1 MTDAPMFLV
10 RYPPPR
16 PFGGKSTDLFA
27 GETWRSDDS
36 QSPQQT
42 ARLWCTFRPS
52 FLLRALSRRIE
63 DSRSLLNIEGLIEQT
78 VKLTDHE
85 NPNIRQQVIVM
96 LTTMLKFG
104 QLFWT
109 RGVRHLSFSHCVDHT
124 RKKFLD
130 VDVLFDLKWLLRG
143 QDTEVSMVY
152 CLYEMTKYGA
162 LVSIRGLEARLRN
175 MYWASENDSE
185 RQAMDDA
192 SRKVA
197 SLVSAGAPT
206 LVQTA
211 SDAPERE
218 RGRGPAANKSAMKSE
233 PTTTLPIPP
242 NGFHSWSTQRRPKT
256 AISGRRPLAP
266 GSLLPLKPSASRY
279 DSPPQLE
286 TQPNGDAPGSPP
298 VPVQNNRLGL
308 LLGRTEES
316 QQRYPPD
323 VAHSMDAYPM
333 QPRHTELNPAYTNT
347 EPLPLPL
354 PPDTDHASSED
365 GISISSPE
373 RTLALEYWD
382 ETSEGTEGQ
391 RTPRSVIDWSR
402 ISTRSDAAHVGSE
415 ASSSVD
421 PEDAQNHPE
430 AQLLPTL
437 LQPVCDDSE
446 PSTDRPMSQE
456 PSPTSAPEPAED
468 SEAIRGPR
476 PKFHQS
482 QSIHFRTLLRA
493 GKRLRATLTIPTQKQ
508 LMRFRRSMT
517 VASAL

>member
-1 MTDAPMFLV
+1 
-10 RYPPPR
+10 
-16 PFGGKSTDLFA
+16 
-27 GETWRSDDS
+27 
-36 QSPQQT
+36 
-42 ARLWCTFRPS
+42 
-52 FLLRALSRRIE
+52 
-63 DSRSLLNIEGLIEQT
+63 
-78 VKLTDHE
+78 
-85 NPNIRQQVIVM
+85 
-96 LTTMLKFG
+96 
-104 QLFWT
+104 
-109 RGVRHLSFSHCVDHT
+109 
-124 RKKFLD
+124 
-130 VDVLFDLKWLLRG
+130 
-143 QDTEVSMVY
+143 
-152 CLYEMTKYGA
+152 
-162 LVSIRGLEARLRN
+162 

-218 RGRGPAANKSAMKSE
+218 RGRGPAANKSAMKSRADDNSPH
-233 PTTTLPIPP
+233 PTKRVSFLVHPASPEDGNFRSPTFSTRFPPPPQGDQTHVIPP
-242 NGFHSWSTQRRPKT
+242 GFFVDAAVQYSPPEQEE
-256 AISGRRPLAP
+256 
-266 GSLLPLKPSASRY
+266 PSASRY

-468 SEAIRGPR
+468 SEAIRGPT
-476 PKFHQS
+476 PEVSPIPEH
-482 QSIHFRTLLRA
+482 TLPDAAEGRE
-493 GKRLRATLTIPTQKQ
+493 ATESNLDDTNPETADEISEEYDGRVCVV
-508 LMRFRRSMT
+508 M
-517 VASAL
+517 